1 MGALNL
7 NYSSFESTSQE
18 NSQAMDPKLKEV
30 SQLFDR
36 FKASFIRNDF
46 DTCSNLLS
54 QLKVF
59 PTQPNPNLL
68 VTLNFFFASR
78 SLKIGSVVLITFFFW
93 NEKFEFEFGLVRSKK
108 SVGWGRLLQF
118 EIIITMGCSECYF
131 RFKHFTQ

>member
-1 MGALNL
+1 MGWADIVDISPSPSIKLFRNVKGIAALISPSLWFSFSLLRLSLGALNL
-7 NYSSFESTSQE
+7 NYSSCESTSQE

-59 PTQPNPNLL
+59 PTPPNPSLL
-68 VTLNFFFASR
+68 I
-78 SLKIGSVVLITFFFW
+78 SLISKIRPPFSLFLL
-93 NEKFEFEFGLVRSKK
+93 FED
-108 SVGWGRLLQF
+108 
-118 EIIITMGCSECYF
+118 
-131 RFKHFTQ
+131 RFCCFI